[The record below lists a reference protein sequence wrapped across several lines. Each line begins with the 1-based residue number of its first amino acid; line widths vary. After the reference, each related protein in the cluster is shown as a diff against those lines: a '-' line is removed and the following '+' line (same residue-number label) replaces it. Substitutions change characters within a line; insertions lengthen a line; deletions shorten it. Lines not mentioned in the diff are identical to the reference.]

1 MIDSFVRAAVVS
13 ACLAVFGACA
23 AETASRVDTAAA
35 AAQSAAG
42 TANPAANTTPTE
54 YASFTADQLFQA
66 ISGELS
72 AQRGDLETAAE
83 FYFGLARETRD
94 PGVVERAV
102 QFASAVGDGRR
113 LLELGLLWAEV
124 APDAPEPHLLL
135 AFQLL
140 EAGRPGQ
147 ALSHMEQV
155 LEAGGNF
162 EFSILA
168 SAAGGMERGER
179 TELIAG
185 LRSLK
190 ARHPD
195 NGSVRIALVQ
205 LLAQN
210 RQFEAALAEF
220 AQIGDRLEPSPEL
233 SQLQAQLHQ
242 SANDNTSALDALRA
256 GTERFPDDRGLRLN
270 YARLLLQQRQLDA
283 AREQFR
289 ILASQAPEDWEILL
303 STGLLDLEMENY
315 ASAIGIFE
323 RMLAARQNE
332 DDSHFYLG
340 YARQQLGEIDA
351 AIGNFRQVRQGV
363 ENFLPAQQQATRL
376 ALQLGRFDEA
386 HDWLAGLSR
395 GSSRLEIQ
403 FIDMESA
410 ILLQEGH
417 PRRALELLD
426 RSLNRYPNHADLL
439 FARVFAHDSLDDL
452 AGAEADLR
460 QIIRMQ
466 PENARALNHLGYM
479 LADRSDR
486 FAEALALIERAIAV
500 EPDDPAI
507 IDSLGW
513 AQYKLGMLDEAL
525 DNLRRAYATFPDHEV
540 AAHLGEV
547 LWMLGRHAEAER
559 IWAEALAETPQSE
572 YVLPTMERLKNGE

>member
-525 DNLRRAYATFPDHEV
+525 DNLRRAYAAFPDHEV

-547 LWMLGRHAEAER
+547 LWVLGRHAEAER
-559 IWAEALAETPQSE
+559 IWAEALAENPQSE